1 MQEREIDMF
10 HICNNELMIDGV
22 STKMLAEKYGTP
34 VMVFS
39 EDAIRGKIR
48 EIKEQF
54 LDRYDNVRAAYAGKA
69 FLPIAMCKVIEE
81 EGLCLDVVSGGEL
94 YTARK
99 AGFPMERVEFNGN
112 NKSMDEIMMAVE
124 NGVGRIII
132 DGADELELIEDACR
146 SAGKKIKVLLRI
158 SPGVDSHTHQFIS
171 TGNVDSK
178 FGIPLH
184 GEMLEHVFL
193 KIQASLW
200 VELLGF
206 HIHIGSQIHEND
218 TYLQAVDV
226 VLKIMSDF
234 NNRFGFFT
242 QEMNIGGGFGIRYTD
257 QDREK
262 PYSFFMDP
270 IMEQIE
276 KWSAQTGL
284 ERPTVAIEPGRSIV
298 ANAGATLYRVGS
310 IKNIPGVRK
319 YVSVD
324 GGMTDNIRTALYDA
338 PYECHINTSAIQEE
352 TVTICGKCCE
362 SGDILIRDVLLK
374 SPMRGDLLTIF
385 STGAYCYPM
394 SSNYNKIPMLP
405 VVFISEAQDRLVL
418 RRQTY
423 EELLEREV

>member
-1 MQEREIDMF
+1 
-10 HICNNELMIDGV
+10 MIDGV
-22 STKMLAEKYGTP
+22 STEMLAEKYGTP

-39 EDAIRGKIR
+39 EDAIRLKIR
-48 EIKEQF
+48 ELREQF
-54 LDRYDNVRAAYAGKA
+54 LDRYENVRAAYAGKA
-69 FLPIAMCKVIEE
+69 FLPLAMCKVIEE

-94 YTARK
+94 YTALK
-99 AGFPMERVEFNGN
+99 AGFPVERIEFNGN
-112 NKSMDEIMMAVE
+112 NKSVEEIKMAVE
-124 NGVGRIII
+124 SGVGRIII

-146 SAGKKIKVLLRI
+146 FAGKKIKALLRI

-184 GEMLEHVFL
+184 GGMLEQVFL
-193 KIQASLW
+193 KIQASKW

-206 HIHIGSQIHEND
+206 HIHIGSQLHENS

-234 NNRFGFFT
+234 NNRFGFST
-242 QEMNIGGGFGIRYTD
+242 QEINIGGGFGIRYTD
-257 QDREK
+257 EDQVK
-262 PYSFFMDP
+262 PYSFFLKP
-270 IMEQIE
+270 IMEQIDIWAKE
-276 KWSAQTGL
+276 TGL
-284 ERPTVAIEPGRSIV
+284 DRPTVAIEPGRSIV
-298 ANAGATLYRVGS
+298 ANAGATLYRVGA

-338 PYECHINTSAIQEE
+338 PYECHINTGSSQEE

-362 SGDILIRDVLLK
+362 SGDILIRDVKVK
-374 SPMRGDLLTIF
+374 SPVRGDLAAIY

-394 SSNYNKIPMLP
+394 ASNYNKIPMLP
-405 VVFISEAQDRLVL
+405 VVFIAGGKDRLVV
-418 RRQTY
+418 RRQTF

>member
-1 MQEREIDMF
+1 
-10 HICNNELMIDGV
+10 MIDGV
-22 STKMLAEKYGTP
+22 STEMLAEKYGTP

-39 EDAIRGKIR
+39 EDAIRLKIR
-48 EIKEQF
+48 ELREQF
-54 LDRYDNVRAAYAGKA
+54 LDRYENVRAAYAGKA
-69 FLPIAMCKVIEE
+69 FLPLAMCKVIEE

-94 YTARK
+94 YTALK
-99 AGFPMERVEFNGN
+99 AGFPVDRIEFNGN
-112 NKSMDEIMMAVE
+112 NKSVEEIKMAVE
-124 NGVGRIII
+124 SGVGRIII

-146 SAGKKIKVLLRI
+146 FAGKKIKALLRI

-184 GEMLEHVFL
+184 GGMLEQVFL
-193 KIQASLW
+193 KIQASKW

-206 HIHIGSQIHEND
+206 HIHIGSQLHENS

-234 NNRFGFFT
+234 NNRFGFST
-242 QEMNIGGGFGIRYTD
+242 QEINIGGGFGIRYTD
-257 QDREK
+257 EDQVK
-262 PYSFFMDP
+262 PYSFFLKP
-270 IMEQIE
+270 IMEQIDIWAKE
-276 KWSAQTGL
+276 TGL
-284 ERPTVAIEPGRSIV
+284 DRPTVAIEPGRSIV
-298 ANAGATLYRVGS
+298 ANAGATLYRVGA

-338 PYECHINTSAIQEE
+338 PYECHINTGSSQEE

-362 SGDILIRDVLLK
+362 SGDILIRDVKVK
-374 SPMRGDLLTIF
+374 SPVRGDLAAIY

-394 SSNYNKIPMLP
+394 ASNYNKIPMLP
-405 VVFISEAQDRLVL
+405 VVFIAGGKDRLVV
-418 RRQTY
+418 RRQTF